1 MWAFLA
7 VSWPGVL
14 GRRISDGPGGAPKVS
29 VLSGPWLSLGA
40 GLVPQSAPFLGNTR
54 VSLESLFSPALFRR
68 VRVPVVD
75 VNSDNRAASVLGAR
89 PTGRPAGKIGGQRM
103 IAASTVGWVER

>member
-1 MWAFLA
+1 MWAFLVA
-7 VSWPGVL
+7 SWLGVL
-14 GRRISDGPGGAPKVS
+14 DRGISDGPGDAPKVG

-40 GLVPQSAPFLGNTR
+40 GLGPQSAPFLGNTR

-75 VNSDNRAASVLGAR
+75 VNRDNRAASVLG
-89 PTGRPAGKIGGQRM
+89 GPADWRASGENRGQRM
-103 IAASTVGWVER
+103 MAASMVG